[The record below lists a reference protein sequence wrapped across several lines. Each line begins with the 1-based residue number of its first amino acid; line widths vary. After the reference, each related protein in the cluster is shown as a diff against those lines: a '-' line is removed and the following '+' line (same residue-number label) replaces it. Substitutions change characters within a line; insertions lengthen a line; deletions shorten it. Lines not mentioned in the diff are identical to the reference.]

1 MAQFAKNSFRGGI
14 RLKKIAAAVLSFAC
28 VLLALPVG
36 IPARA
41 ASTSG
46 TAVTIDMHG
55 DRTFIGEDSD
65 WGKKWDPNNFTDV
78 TGKNVSSDLIT
89 GDLTVK
95 SGNVG
100 DISMGTGGYSLKVQ
114 GGTMQ
119 DVGCEGDAEV
129 TGGTLKSLEAENDI
143 KVSGGTIRHGVL
155 SDSGEVTLSN
165 TASIGGDVAGQDVTI
180 SSGVKADIA
189 GTVKAKEN
197 LFLSECKLSVKSFDG
212 NNTATLE
219 VKDYKEKLPDI
230 ENMSGIVVDSKCNAI
245 AGSNITADSLNLKQ
259 DAAFVTT
266 YALDLNSLYGPGT
279 LIYQAGKMTV
289 HTGINDSP
297 LLIFSSTVQSGTTVF
312 KADAG
317 AVSDT
322 DVNLY
327 DYDLDSDREGS
338 YDVFKLKSVTANGL
352 TLDRSSLALTAKTPG
367 TITATVKPVL
377 SKFADGTKIVW
388 IINGDTS
395 GFTMSGSDQKC
406 TVSIASSGMHR
417 AVVTAYLAD
426 KNGDRLTD
434 YRSASCLVTA
444 GYDDA
449 DSTGTGTGA
458 GTGTNAG
465 GNTSGMLDTSS
476 VSILIGTRY
485 TVFAAA
491 GTASPPNAL
500 SYNSAV
506 ASVGAGTAAT
516 VHGNSG
522 FLYAITGKGK
532 GQTTVDIGGQK
543 VAVAVSNGIM
553 SDTASYTMSPGQSY
567 VIGLSIWGV
576 DPKSVN
582 VHSVNGCTEVQFLKK
597 AANGLYLYRVAG
609 KAAGTGAVLFE
620 LSNGAFLRTEFNVS
634 AGAARSGSS
643 ARTVALA

>member
-1 MAQFAKNSFRGGI
+1 M
-14 RLKKIAAAVLSFAC
+14 KKIAAAVLSFAC
-28 VLLALPVG
+28 VLLSLPVG
-36 IPARA
+36 VPARA
-41 ASTSG
+41 ASVSG
-46 TAVTIDMHG
+46 AAVTIDMHG
-55 DRTFIGEDSD
+55 DRTFIGADSD
-65 WGKKWDPNNFTDV
+65 WGKKWDSDNFTDV

-119 DVGCEGDAEV
+119 DVGCEGDATV
-129 TGGTLKSLEAENDI
+129 TGGTLKSLEAENDVKI
-143 KVSGGTIRHGVL
+143 SGGTIRHNVL
-155 SDSGEVTLSN
+155 SDSGEITLS
-165 TASIGGDVAGQDVTI
+165 TAVNIGGDVTGKDVTLN
-180 SSGVKADIA
+180 SGVKADIG
-189 GTVKAKEN
+189 GTVKVHEN
-197 LFLSECKLSVKSFDG
+197 LFLSECNLSVKSFDG
-212 NNTATLE
+212 SNSASLE
-219 VKDYKEKLPDI
+219 IKDYKEKLPDI
-230 ENMSGIVVDSKCNAI
+230 ENMSGIVVDSNCTAT
-245 AGSNITADSLNLKQ
+245 AGSNLTLDCLNLKK
-259 DAAFVTT
+259 DASFITS
-266 YALDLNSLYGPGT
+266 YGLDLDSLYGPGT
-279 LIYQAGKMTV
+279 LTYQAGKMTI
-289 HTGINDSP
+289 HTEIKDEP
-297 LLIFSSTVQSGTTVF
+297 LLIFSSSVQSGTTVF

-322 DVNLY
+322 DVEIY

-338 YDVFKLKSVTANGL
+338 YDVFKLKSFTADGL
-352 TLDRSSLALTAKTPG
+352 TLDHSSFALTAKTSG
-367 TITATVKPVL
+367 TITATVKPAL

-388 IINGDTS
+388 IINGDKS
-395 GFTMSGSDQKC
+395 GFSISGSDQKC
-406 TVSIASSGMHR
+406 TVSVASSGMHR
-417 AVVTAYLAD
+417 AVITAYLAD
-426 KNGDRLTD
+426 RNGDRLTD

-444 GYDDA
+444 GYDDTT
-449 DSTGTGTGA
+449 STGSGTGTGTG
-458 GTGTNAG
+458 GD
-465 GNTSGMLDTSS
+465 TSGALDTYS

-491 GTASPPNAL
+491 GSSAPNAL

-516 VHGNSG
+516 VHGKSG
-522 FLYAITGKGK
+522 YLYAITGKGK

-582 VHSVNGCTEVQFLKK
+582 VHSVNGCTEVQLLKK
-597 AANGLYLYRVAG
+597 AANGLYLYRVSG
-609 KAAGTGAVLFE
+609 KTAGTGAVLFE
-620 LSNGAFLRTEFNVS
+620 LSNGAFLRTEFNVV